1 MPFEFKVL
9 RSGSKGNAT
18 LVRSTSTAIL
28 IDCGTLV
35 ADAILDRD
43 IRLSKGDVDAIL
55 VTHSHHDHAALRLLD
70 VAALLNVP
78 IFVHPTTL
86 EDFQNTERGRKI
98 LNGLEKASST
108 LKVKLLGEKARAV
121 GDLRVT
127 PLELPHRGAGSSL
140 CNYCCGFV
148 VGWKKYNTPYRL
160 GYATDL
166 GHVPKHVLEHF
177 AECNCIAIES
187 NYDPNTDVPTGK
199 GWVRTPYGHLSV
211 VKTGKALRRIV
222 DLKGED
228 SRLHHVVLAHLSE
241 TDNDP
246 ATARKAAKEHLEGAA
261 VRPRITLAN
270 QWKALS
276 WIRVDA

>member
-9 RSGSKGNAT
+9 RSGSEGNAT

-28 IDCGTLV
+28 IDCGKLV
-35 ADAILDRD
+35 ADAILDRE
-43 IRLSKGDVDAIL
+43 IRLAKGDVDAIF
-55 VTHSHHDHAALRLLD
+55 VTHSHQDHAAARLLD

-86 EDFQNTERGRKI
+86 EDFENTVHGRTI
-98 LNGLEKASST
+98 LSGLEKASST
-108 LKVKLLGEKARAV
+108 IKVKSLGEKARV
-121 GDLRVT
+121 IGDLRVT
-127 PLELPHRGAGSSL
+127 PLELPHRGGGTSVCS
-140 CNYCCGFV
+140 YCCGFV
-148 VGWKKYNTPYRL
+148 VGWKKYSTPYRL

-166 GHVPKHVLEHF
+166 GHVPKHVFSHF
-177 AECNCIAIES
+177 AECNCIVIES
-187 NYDPNTDVPTGK
+187 NYDPNTDVKAGK

-211 VKTGKALRRIV
+211 VKTGKALRHII
-222 DLKGED
+222 DMKGED

-246 ATARKAAKEHLEGAA
+246 ATAREAARAHMKGAA
-261 VRPRITLAN
+261 VKPRITLAN